1 MSILEQILNIIGV
14 ELTPGCEDISF
25 IVGSLFLAIIVVE
38 FYKLLHL
45 LFSRF

>member
-1 MSILEQILNIIGV
+1 MNILEQILEIVGV

-25 IVGSLFLAIIVVE
+25 IIGSLFLLIMLME

>member
-1 MSILEQILNIIGV
+1 MNIIDQILSIVGV

-25 IVGSLFLAIIVVE
+25 IIGSLFLAFIVME